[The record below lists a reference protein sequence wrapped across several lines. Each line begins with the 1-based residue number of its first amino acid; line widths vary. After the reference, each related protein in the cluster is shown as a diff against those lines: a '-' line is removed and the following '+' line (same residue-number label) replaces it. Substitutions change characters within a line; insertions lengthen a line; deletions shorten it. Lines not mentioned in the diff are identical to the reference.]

1 MRPPNR
7 AGSIPN
13 DARESPIIDHSV
25 IDRSERTCSLNLS
38 ALGMLRGVVFLVSSV
53 ACLSVC
59 SVAAQRF
66 RSDLYTVPVTVTVV
80 DANGRLITGLT
91 REDFDIYEDGA
102 QQQVTQF
109 SDQRVPVS
117 LGVLLDASDSM
128 RGQPVVDARAALDR
142 FMGQLLE
149 AEDEA
154 FVVTFN
160 HTPRVAA
167 VWTRPP
173 SALAHVLGGLQP
185 SGGTAMYDALAES
198 AVLFNRRTHIRA
210 ALVVISD
217 GADTAS
223 DRTLQQ
229 ARAVLARSDAFVYA
243 IAIDEP
249 GAQASTRVNPEA
261 LRDITG
267 PSGGYTEIVRSAAD
281 LGPATERIANELN
294 KQYTLA
300 YSPSRQPDG
309 TWRSIRV
316 RVRTRD
322 TFTRARRGYFA
333 EPRTP

>member
-1 MRPPNR
+1 MTLWAKRLR
-7 AGSIPN
+7 
-13 DARESPIIDHSV
+13 R
-25 IDRSERTCSLNLS
+25 
-38 ALGMLRGVVFLVSSV
+38 LGFAIFVFSV
-53 ACLSVC
+53 AFPSVC

-66 RSDLYTVPVTVTVV
+66 RSDNYTVPVTVTVH
-80 DANGRLITGLT
+80 DGNGRLISGLT
-91 REDFDIYEDGA
+91 RDDFEIFEDGTP
-102 QQQVTQF
+102 QRITQF

-128 RGQPVVDARAALDR
+128 RGQPVVDARGALER
-142 FMGQLLE
+142 FVRDLLE

-154 FVVTFN
+154 FVATFN
-160 HTPRVAA
+160 HTARLAA

-173 SALAHVLGGLQP
+173 SSLTQVLSGLLP
-185 SGGTAMYDALAES
+185 SGGTAIYDAMAES
-198 AVLFNRRTHIRA
+198 AVLFSRRNNIRA
-210 ALVVISD
+210 AMVVISD

-229 ARAVLARSDAFVYA
+229 ARAVLARTDAFVYA

-249 GAQASTRVNPEA
+249 TAQASTRVNPEA

-267 PSGGYTEIVRSAAD
+267 PSGGYTEVVRTASD

-300 YSPSRQPDG
+300 YSPIRAPDG

-316 RVRTRD
+316 RVRGAD
-322 TFTRARRGYFA
+322 MFTRARRGYFA